1 MPASRT
7 STSRL
12 LSFDRSRHAA
22 PQVFER
28 LRDMILS
35 LELAPGTL
43 LSRAELAAQFGLSQ
57 TPIRDALIKLGEE
70 GLVDIFPQHATVVS
84 RIDAAAATQ
93 AQFLRRSIEA
103 EVVRTLA
110 SHAGVALIDQLRAQI
125 DVQAALMGSAAYLE
139 FIAADRAFHRLMYVA
154 AGVPDLFD
162 LVRQRSGHVDRLRM
176 LNLARD
182 GMEGIVDDPATIG
195 EQIRTVERELKETV
209 EGYIETKS
217 SLATLD
223 GYIAQIDEVFSHP
236 EQHVTLTQSDLRL
249 DRMGIKVDDGTDE
262 RHNALTLA
270 ELKLGEKLRAVVAL
284 VRCPRSEL
292 PPKED
297 MIANAER
304 YL

>member
-12 LSFDRSRHAA
+12 PSFDRSRHAA

-93 AQFLRRSIEA
+93 AQFLRRAIEA

-110 SHAGVALIDQLRAQI
+110 GHAGVALIDQLRAQI

-176 LNLARD
+176 LNLPSVGKQRAIVRD
-182 GMEGIVDDPATIG
+182 HRRIVDAIASGD
-195 EQIRTVERELKETV
+195 VEAAQA
-209 EGYIETKS
+209 
-217 SLATLD
+217 SLRDHLCGTL
-223 GYIAQIDEVFSHP
+223 GQIDAIRSAHP
-236 EQHVTLTQSDLRL
+236 DYFAT
-249 DRMGIKVDDGTDE
+249 
-262 RHNALTLA
+262 
-270 ELKLGEKLRAVVAL
+270 
-284 VRCPRSEL
+284 
-292 PPKED
+292 
-297 MIANAER
+297 
-304 YL
+304 

>member
-110 SHAGVALIDQLRAQI
+110 GHAGVALIDQLRAQI

-176 LNLARD
+176 LNLPSVGKQRAIVRD
-182 GMEGIVDDPATIG
+182 HRRIVDAIASGDVQAA
-195 EQIRTVERELKETV
+195 QASLREHLS
-209 EGYIETKS
+209 G
-217 SLATLD
+217 TL
-223 GYIAQIDEVFSHP
+223 GQIDAIRSAHP
-236 EQHVTLTQSDLRL
+236 DYFAT
-249 DRMGIKVDDGTDE
+249 
-262 RHNALTLA
+262 
-270 ELKLGEKLRAVVAL
+270 
-284 VRCPRSEL
+284 
-292 PPKED
+292 
-297 MIANAER
+297 
-304 YL
+304 

>member
-1 MPASRT
+1 MPAPRT
-7 STSRL
+7 SASRL

-43 LSRAELAAQFGLSQ
+43 LSRADLAAQFGLSQ

-110 SHAGVALIDQLRAQI
+110 GHAGAALIDQLRAQI

-176 LNLARD
+176 LNLPTVGKQRAIVRD
-182 GMEGIVDDPATIG
+182 HRRIVDAIASGDA
-195 EQIRTVERELKETV
+195 EAAQA
-209 EGYIETKS
+209 
-217 SLATLD
+217 SLRDHLSGTL
-223 GYIAQIDEVFSHP
+223 GQIDAIRSAHP
-236 EQHVTLTQSDLRL
+236 DYFA
-249 DRMGIKVDDGTDE
+249 M
-262 RHNALTLA
+262 
-270 ELKLGEKLRAVVAL
+270 
-284 VRCPRSEL
+284 
-292 PPKED
+292 
-297 MIANAER
+297 
-304 YL
+304 

>member
-1 MPASRT
+1 MPAPSASRVMP
-7 STSRL
+7 
-12 LSFDRSRHAA
+12 FDRSRHAA

-35 LELAPGTL
+35 LELAPGTV

-84 RIDAAAATQ
+84 RIDAAAAVQ

-110 SHAGVALIDQLRAQI
+110 GHADAALVDQLRAQI
-125 DVQAALMGSAAYLE
+125 DVQVALMGSAAYLE

-176 LNLARD
+176 LNLPSVGKQRAIVRD
-182 GMEGIVDDPATIG
+182 HRRIVDAIASGDAGAAQTSLRDHLSG
-195 EQIRTVERELKETV
+195 TLGQVDAIRV
-209 EGYIETKS
+209 
-217 SLATLD
+217 A
-223 GYIAQIDEVFSHP
+223 HP
-236 EQHVTLTQSDLRL
+236 DYFT
-249 DRMGIKVDDGTDE
+249 
-262 RHNALTLA
+262 A
-270 ELKLGEKLRAVVAL
+270 
-284 VRCPRSEL
+284 
-292 PPKED
+292 
-297 MIANAER
+297 
-304 YL
+304 